1 MNRLG
6 VHNNGSRLQVGKP
19 APSVEES
26 SLTTITEESRTNSQ
40 VLDRVDNAQQAEGP
54 PANHPP
60 LVQADDAPPTGEP
73 PPNHPALVHTDNA
86 LQTGTPPPNHPALVQ
101 AENAQ
106 RIQDLVDSVMPPDI
120 IDISLITLA
129 EIENPLQQNQAPV
142 NHGQSPE
149 PDPAP
154 AEIEPAPQH
163 DQAPAVPKTV
173 TIT

>member
-6 VHNNGSRLQVGKP
+6 VHNNGSLLQVGKP

-40 VLDRVDNAQQAEGP
+40 VLFQADDAPPTGEP

-73 PPNHPALVHTDNA
+73 PANHPAPIHADNA
-86 LQTGTPPPNHPALVQ
+86 VQTGTPPPNHPALVQ
-101 AENAQ
+101 ADNVQ
-106 RIQDLVDSVMPPDI
+106 RIQDLVDSVMPPLI
-120 IDISLITLA
+120 IDLSLMTLA
-129 EIENPLQQNQAPV
+129 EIENPLQQNQVPV
-142 NHGQSPE
+142 DHGQAPGQ
-149 PDPAP
+149 DPAP
-154 AEIEPAPQH
+154 AEIEPAPQK
-163 DQAPAVPKTV
+163 DQVLAVPKTT